1 MRKNELH
8 QIYGRFFNPPFEGTL
23 LQPAK
28 HQKPTGTLLWDS
40 LSQGTFRGSIRKTF
54 LNRRKA

>member
-1 MRKNELH
+1 MKKQELN
-8 QIYGRFFNPPFEGTL
+8 QIYRRFFNPSFTGTM

-28 HQKPTGTLLWDS
+28 HQKPTGTLLWNS
-40 LSQGTFRGSIRKTF
+40 SVKGTFRGSIRDTF